1 MSIRARSADPYRDFD
16 VIDARAPRFNQAA
29 VGIGALLA
37 VLTGWWGFVALLALQ
52 LAVGL
57 RFGRRYCLPCRFY
70 FDVVQP
76 RVGEGPI
83 EDSRPPRFAN
93 QVGVTVLAA
102 STLAYVA
109 GLPLLGAGLAGLVA
123 TLALLA
129 ASTGFCLGCE
139 IYRLGARI
147 TGVRGGQLRRI
158 DLADIGV
165 TDATPGLVVSFGHPL
180 CSDCH
185 ALETEIKAS
194 GRPLVSIDVRKERGL
209 ARKYGIAVV
218 PTAVTLAADGNVI
231 GRLAG

>member
-1 MSIRARSADPYRDFD
+1 MRRATFRS
-16 VIDARAPRFNQAA
+16 
-29 VGIGALLA
+29 
-37 VLTGWWGFVALLALQ
+37 
-52 LAVGL
+52 
-57 RFGRRYCLPCRFY
+57 
-70 FDVVQP
+70 
-76 RVGEGPI
+76 
-83 EDSRPPRFAN
+83 
-93 QVGVTVLAA
+93 
-102 STLAYVA
+102 
-109 GLPLLGAGLAGLVA
+109 
-123 TLALLA
+123 
-129 ASTGFCLGCE
+129 
-139 IYRLGARI
+139 
-147 TGVRGGQLRRI
+147 GVRGGQLRRI